1 MLCLLLLTTNPKA
14 KPNAHR
20 FLQFVSCGAQ
30 TGSGLHV
37 GLKQCMRR
45 QVRELK
51 PHEVRRVLDLG
62 AQNNNPE
69 INPYFSA
76 LPPGP
81 EYRMRVPA

>member
-1 MLCLLLLTTNPKA
+1 MVRGSLLLACLRIAESFSASVP
-14 KPNAHR
+14 
-20 FLQFVSCGAQ
+20 
-30 TGSGLHV
+30 
-37 GLKQCMRR
+37 

-51 PHEVRRVLDLG
+51 AHEVRRVLDLG

-81 EYRMRVPA
+81 EYRVRAPA

>member
-1 MLCLLLLTTNPKA
+1 
-14 KPNAHR
+14 
-20 FLQFVSCGAQ
+20 
-30 TGSGLHV
+30 
-37 GLKQCMRR
+37 MRW

-81 EYRMRVPA
+81 EYRTRVPA